1 MFIVYQAITIIL
13 HKIVFNH
20 SSLFY
25 LIVLLSKLFLNKL
38 IDLKIDWLYSVS
50 GPKQTSFINLGRHL
64 LFYSILWWR
73 GFKLNI
79 CKIYLVHGS
88 IAMWQCVAYI
98 QNLDTTLIFDIK
110 AKLIVFLTWLCVRV
124 TAYLS
129 FDIVIPCLA
138 CGCTIGQCF
147 TCIHD
152 LCLTLTFGLNTKLIF
167 SPWICVWARSFLLLD
182 IFIPNLARG
191 CITARQRVV
200 SVHDLDLW
208 HQD

>member
-1 MFIVYQAITIIL
+1 MYFI
-13 HKIVFNH
+13 HHH

-73 GFKLNI
+73 GFKFNI
-79 CKIYLVHGS
+79 GITYLVHGS
-88 IAMWQCVAYI
+88 IAMRQCVAYI

-129 FDIVIPCLA
+129 YHVWHMVASLDNVSHAFMTSVWRWPLASIPNL
-138 CGCTIGQCF
+138 
-147 TCIHD
+147 
-152 LCLTLTFGLNTKLIF
+152 
-167 SPWICVWARSFLLLD
+167 SFHLEFVSRQDRL
-182 IFIPNLARG
+182 FIPNLAHG
-191 CITARQRVV
+191 CMTMRQRVV
-200 SVHDLDLW
+200 SVHDHDLW
-208 HQD
+208 YQG